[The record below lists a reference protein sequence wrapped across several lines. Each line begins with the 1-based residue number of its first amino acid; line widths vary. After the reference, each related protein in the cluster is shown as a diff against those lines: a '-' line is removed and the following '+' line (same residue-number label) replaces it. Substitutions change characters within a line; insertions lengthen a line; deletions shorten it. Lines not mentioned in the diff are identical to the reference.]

1 MGRIS
6 LPKFSF
12 HSRDAVWDK
21 EIKVVSEHTRFV
33 LQTSASISLTLNFL
47 SMERCTCSKVY
58 ISIKVMEAP
67 G

>member
-6 LPKFSF
+6 LPEFSF

-33 LQTSASISLTLNFL
+33 LQTSASISLTLL
-47 SMERCTCSKVY
+47 
-58 ISIKVMEAP
+58 ISFPWRNAHAASCISV
-67 G
+67 